1 MASMIGKVL
10 PGAGSAIATMLSTP
24 EGAAK
29 IEAAFAELEAEV
41 RAAAE
46 REKAVRLARESPCA
60 AEQPEGDNA

>member
-1 MASMIGKVL
+1 MGDKVL

-29 IEAAFAELEAEV
+29 IEAAFAGLEAEV

-46 REKAVRLARESPCA
+46 REEAVRLARETHRA
-60 AEQPEGDNA
+60 VEQSEGDGT